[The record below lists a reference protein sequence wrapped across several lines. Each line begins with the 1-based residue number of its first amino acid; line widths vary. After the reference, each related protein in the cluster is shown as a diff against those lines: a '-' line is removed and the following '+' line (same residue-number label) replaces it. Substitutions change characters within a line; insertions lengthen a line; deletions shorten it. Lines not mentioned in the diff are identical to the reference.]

1 MNFSLN
7 LSDIAIITV
16 KEVDYYCIFRNINK
30 SVAINLLEN
39 YLLENHGYI
48 YKKTYQ
54 RNQY

>member
-16 KEVDYYCIFRNINK
+16 KEVDYYCIFHNINK
-30 SVAINLLEN
+30 SVEINLLEN

-48 YKKTYQ
+48 
-54 RNQY
+54 

>member
-16 KEVDYYCIFRNINK
+16 KEVDYYCIFHNIKK

-48 YKKTYQ
+48 
-54 RNQY
+54 